1 MSDESYSNK
10 IDQLVHLSNSQESKV
25 ETLIDEIIQD
35 FTGFSKC
42 DSLYK
47 IPLNLLTCIV
57 QKIDFNSYSNNIQT
71 LLNFISQVVK
81 YYGKESIFLLT
92 SINMSNP
99 MAFTFDFYYQILS
112 LFSYSQFCVNFSKIF
127 NQLCNEKSKV
137 EQELQKFISS
147 KNYPQESSKEANSN
161 SNYYEDED
169 ESKSQNKDNYSLF
182 DACQYGKLYIVK
194 QYIEHNHDHLSEKD
208 YEDNT
213 LLHLSCS
220 SSSLDTVKYLC
231 TQNINKESINN
242 KGRTPFH
249 ISCLT
254 GQLNIVKYL
263 VDEEHVDTQIKD
275 YDGYTGF
282 HLACDSGFLDI
293 VEYLGHK
300 PFTDI
305 ESHEINGKTPM
316 FTACDRGQISVVK
329 YLIETLHACKDV
341 RNMYDNNALH
351 VASINGNLPLVKY
364 FIEDLHFDPH
374 IRGNENKTLIHLAC
388 VDDRYDVIKYLVE
401 EKHLDVDDADD
412 LGKTGLHRAAFF
424 GHYRL
429 VEYFLKHNCNYM
441 LKDKEGKTALHYAC
455 MYKRIPVIN
464 ILLHQLKHFDD
475 LPRDNDGKTPI
486 HTAAQNGNL
495 EGLKYLLETEHLD
508 SEIKDFQ
515 GKTPLHVACQAG
527 RSNIVNY
534 LCSSKLSNINALD
547 FLGNTPLILSCQS
560 QNLEILKILIQFKAN
575 TEIINADNNTAL
587 FYAKQGGNKE
597 LITILQENILA

>member
-1 MSDESYSNK
+1 MTLSKQAVFETGYESEPFNQKIVFSPNLMSTVMFIITTEIQIATFIINYRGKPFMESFIKNKLLLLSTIFSIFVLILCLEPPSEAIIDFFELVPMPSATLKNK
-10 IDQLVHLSNSQESKV
+10 IK
-25 ETLIDEIIQD
+25 
-35 FTGFSKC
+35 
-42 DSLYK
+42 LY
-47 IPLNLLTCIV
+47 CI
-57 QKIDFNSYSNNIQT
+57 IDFIGSFIIERICLFIFTLKNKYS
-71 LLNFISQVVK
+71 S
-81 YYGKESIFLLT
+81 
-92 SINMSNP
+92 
-99 MAFTFDFYYQILS
+99 
-112 LFSYSQFCVNFSKIF
+112 
-127 NQLCNEKSKV
+127 
-137 EQELQKFISS
+137 
-147 KNYPQESSKEANSN
+147 
-161 SNYYEDED
+161 
-169 ESKSQNKDNYSLF
+169 
-182 DACQYGKLYIVK
+182 
-194 QYIEHNHDHLSEKD
+194 
-208 YEDNT
+208 
-213 LLHLSCS
+213 
-220 SSSLDTVKYLC
+220 
-231 TQNINKESINN
+231 
-242 KGRTPFH
+242 
-249 ISCLT
+249 
-254 GQLNIVKYL
+254 KYL
-263 VDEEHVDTQIKD
+263 VDEEHVDTEIKD

-300 PFTDI
+300 PYTDI

-464 ILLHQLKHFDD
+464 ILLHQLKRFDD

-560 QNLEILKILIQFKAN
+560 QNLEIVKILIQFKAN